1 LRGGFWRLGT
11 FNRLQQCEVIA
22 TRRRFRL
29 LYDGECPICRRE
41 VQWLKGRDRAGNLKL
56 ENIAALGFDPARYGL
71 SRGEI
76 NRELHGIKPDGT
88 IVRGMEA
95 VREAYRSV
103 GLGWIMAPT
112 RLPGVRFLSDRVYG
126 WFARNRRALGRLLTW
141 RSRNGCHNPAGS
153 EISDSR
159 SSGTCGERR
168 HADGDA
174 VRRTL
179 LS

>member
-1 LRGGFWRLGT
+1 MS
-11 FNRLQQCEVIA
+11 
-22 TRRRFRL
+22 RRFRL

-41 VQWLKGRDRAGNLKL
+41 VDWLKRRDRAGNLEL
-56 ENIAALGFDPARYGL
+56 GNIASLGFDPARYGL

-112 RLPGVRFLSDRVYG
+112 RLPGVRLLSDRLYD
-126 WFARNRRALGRLLTW
+126 WFARNRLALGRLLTW
-141 RSRNGCHNPAGS
+141 RRGRRCNDVTCSGGCGS
-153 EISDSR
+153 
-159 SSGTCGERR
+159 
-168 HADGDA
+168 
-174 VRRTL
+174 
-179 LS
+179 